1 MGQTLTNGLYLPG
14 EGERYCYDGLASNWT
29 ILDAV
34 VGGYNAHIEN
44 TTIHIS
50 SEERIKWNTGV
61 TQAYVLRYA
70 SSSVSANSTVA
81 YSSLDNVDN
90 VKIGDK
96 VLDQDGKMYSV
107 TAVDSAN
114 SQITVGA
121 LLIDLS
127 KDSDLSNYYTK
138 AEVDALDSN
147 AVHKTGNE
155 TITGTKRFS
164 DNPVIG
170 SSNTNITLSN
180 REVTANAT
188 ASTTGNHSSNYMQ
201 LKAMVTY
208 ADNSSI
214 RAVVALAINE
224 DAYAD
229 GKRSALYPVSNNVT
243 NLGNAGKR
251 WANVYATNYY
261 YGSSEVEFST
271 KFVTTDTA
279 QTITYPKTFTTPP
292 SFTGYPSIRLYS
304 QTDDIAVLPSS
315 VEQRDIRFTDKN
327 NAVIAYF
334 IFQHRNDASEPFRT
348 CWRQRRLDGTDN
360 YYSVNFNNLGEFY
373 PENNNAIKLGTSTKR
388 WKDCQTY
395 LVNGLTPSSLS
406 MPNIAN
412 KIDISGYITDLT
424 GGSNTYTP
432 PANGWICIQTD
443 NSSVNNYIRCDYDVI
458 MVKSN
463 GNGQASGLSCLIP
476 VITNIQVGIRV
487 VCTTLSSAY
496 FIPCQGNI

>member
-1 MGQTLTNGLYLPG
+1 MGQTLTNGLYLPD
-14 EGERYCYDGLASNWT
+14 ECERYCYDGLASNWT

-127 KDSDLSNYYTK
+127 RDSDLSNYYTK

-147 AVHKTGNE
+147 AMHKTGNE
-155 TITGTKRFS
+155 TITGDKLFGGANNLLASNIVVSPDSTY
-164 DNPVIG
+164 VIG
-170 SSNTNITLSN
+170 IKDQKIVDKNLFNIINKRVTYNNSRNVRYTWTIYNKDNNGNTISSGVQLALAVGGQAYFYPINDNDILFG
-180 REVTANAT
+180 
-188 ASTTGNHSSNYMQ
+188 ASTSYIKGVFT
-201 LKAMVTY
+201 K
-208 ADNSSI
+208 SI
-214 RAVVALAINE
+214 N
-224 DAYAD
+224 
-229 GKRSALYPVSNNVT
+229 T
-243 NLGNAGKR
+243 
-251 WANVYATNYY
+251 
-261 YGSSEVEFST
+261 
-271 KFVTTDTA
+271 
-279 QTITYPKTFTTPP
+279 
-292 SFTGYPSIRLYS
+292 
-304 QTDDIAVLPSS
+304 
-315 VEQRDIRFTDKN
+315 
-327 NAVIAYF
+327 
-334 IFQHRNDASEPFRT
+334 
-348 CWRQRRLDGTDN
+348 
-360 YYSVNFNNLGEFY
+360 
-373 PENNNAIKLGTSTKR
+373 
-388 WKDCQTY
+388 
-395 LVNGLTPSSLS
+395 LTPSSLS

-424 GGSNTYTP
+424 GSSNTYTP

-458 MVKSN
+458 GVKSN
-463 GNGQASGLSCLIP
+463 GNGQASGLSCFIP
-476 VITNIQVGIRV
+476 VITNTQVNIRV
-487 VCTTLSSAY
+487 VCTTLLSAY